1 MKRVVA
7 YVRVSSASQIDN
19 TSIDLQIEKI
29 QLHCKLHDIE
39 IVQIFKDEG
48 LSAKSIERQAYNDM
62 IEFIKNK
69 DNAIDSV
76 IAYKSDRVHR
86 SLKNLLIFI
95 EDVLNPLK
103 IGFLSVTEQ
112 FDTSSPQGMLFLQML
127 GSFSEF
133 ERKIINERTKSG
145 RVKKGK
151 DELYA
156 GGRVPF
162 GYKLID
168 NDTLVINQEEAQIVK
183 EIFKLRCKGKSYN
196 YIATKFNI
204 SKQRARYIVNNKIY
218 VGKYNYDGLVEQNK
232 INFDVPRIVTNYT
245 YTKANSIKIK

>member
-7 YVRVSSASQIDN
+7 YVRVSSASQVDN
-19 TSIDLQIEKI
+19 TSIEVQIEKI

-39 IVQIFKDEG
+39 LVQIYRDEG
-48 LSAKSIERQAYNDM
+48 ISAKSIEREAYSDM
-62 IEFIKNK
+62 LEFIRNK
-69 DNAIDSV
+69 DNEIHSV

-151 DELYA
+151 DERYS

-168 NDTLVINQEEAQIVK
+168 SDTLIIDSDEAAIIK
-183 EIFKLRCKGKSYN
+183 DIFKMRCKGKTYTSIGN
-196 YIATKFNI
+196 RFNM
-204 SKQRARYIVNNKIY
+204 SKQRVRYIVNNKIY
-218 VGKYNYDGLVEQNK
+218 VGRYKYDGLIEQNK
-232 INFDVPRIVTNYT
+232 ISFNVPSIVTNYT
-245 YTKANSIKIK
+245 YIKANSINI